1 MKENINI
8 DDLLKQELGSLNQLP
23 PANAWQNI
31 ASKIPATQAAVQTA
45 AAAKTVVGLSL
56 KYVAVVLATI
66 AVGAAAYVYITSSPA
81 SQSALPNKQT
91 PNNLQPIQTRSN
103 QTEEVVKSTA
113 ENKISIP
120 KKLQSIEVGSGHG
133 SASCPGLPNKND
145 VAIDHPA
152 PTSSSNTT
160 ELPKPVIQPNNNN
173 VTNAVSTDDFEKN
186 QTEVKKQPSGSPS
199 VSPSSEEFLKPNI
212 PNVFTPNGDG
222 YNDEFV
228 ITIEDE
234 QLFELK
240 ILDAKGQ
247 IVFESKDKNLHWA
260 GIKQNSGIACE
271 PGLYVFALR
280 YQTQSMKTPKVEQ
293 GVILLKQ

>member
-1 MKENINI
+1 MKENMNI
-8 DDLLKQELGSLNQLP
+8 DDLLKQELGNLNQVP
-23 PANAWQNI
+23 PASAWQNI

-45 AAAKTVVGLSL
+45 TVSKSVAGLSL
-56 KYVAVVLATI
+56 KYVAVALATI
-66 AVGAAAYVYITSSPA
+66 AVGAAAYVYISS
-81 SQSALPNKQT
+81 SLSTQTVLPNT
-91 PNNLQPIQTRSN
+91 PTPSNLLPIQPNTN
-103 QTEEVVKSTA
+103 KAEETVIASDEIKSLPA
-113 ENKISIP
+113 
-120 KKLQSIEVGSGHG
+120 KKSVSSMVSGGQG
-133 SASCPGLPNKND
+133 SASRTGLPDKND
-145 VAIDHPA
+145 VAIDYPA
-152 PTSSSNTT
+152 PTVYAPAEQIKQDQQTNHTSNPVAAD
-160 ELPKPVIQPNNNN
+160 EL
-173 VTNAVSTDDFEKN
+173 EKN
-186 QTEVKKQPSGSPS
+186 QPEEKNKPNSTATANPA
-199 VSPSSEEFLKPNI
+199 SEEFLKPNI

-247 IVFESKDKNLHWA
+247 IVFECKDKNQHWA

-293 GVILLKQ
+293 GFILLKQ

>member
-1 MKENINI
+1 MNI
-8 DDLLKQELGSLNQLP
+8 DELLKQELGNLNQVP
-23 PANAWQNI
+23 PASAWQNI

-45 AAAKTVVGLSL
+45 SVAKSVAGLSL
-56 KYVAVVLATI
+56 KYVVVVLATI
-66 AVGAAAYVYITSSPA
+66 AVGAAVVYISSSPTT
-81 SQSALPNKQT
+81 QTVLPNTST
-91 PNNLQPIQTRSN
+91 PSNLRPVQLNTN
-103 QTEEVVKSTA
+103 QAEENVIASD
-113 ENKISIP
+113 ENKSLP
-120 KKLQSIEVGSGHG
+120 AKQVVNSKVGSVKAC
-133 SASCPGLPNKND
+133 ASCPGLPSKSD
-145 VAIDHPA
+145 VAIDYPA
-152 PTSSSNTT
+152 PTVYVLAEQAKQVEQTNHPSNPIAAY
-160 ELPKPVIQPNNNN
+160 EL
-173 VTNAVSTDDFEKN
+173 EKN
-186 QTEVKKQPSGSPS
+186 QPEEKSKPNIAAT
-199 VSPSSEEFLKPNI
+199 VSPVSEEFLKPNI

-247 IVFESKDKNLHWA
+247 IVFECKDKNQHWA

-293 GVILLKQ
+293 GFILLKQ

>member
-1 MKENINI
+1 MNI
-8 DDLLKQELGSLNQLP
+8 DDLLKQELGNLNQVP
-23 PANAWQNI
+23 PASAWQNI

-45 AAAKTVVGLSL
+45 TVAKSVAGLSL

-66 AVGAAAYVYITSSPA
+66 ALGAAAYVYITSSTVT
-81 SQSALPNKQT
+81 QTILPNT
-91 PNNLQPIQTRSN
+91 PTPSNLRPVQLNTN
-103 QTEEVVKSTA
+103 EAEETVIASD
-113 ENKISIP
+113 ENKSLP
-120 KKLQSIEVGSGHG
+120 AKQVVNSKVGSVKGC
-133 SASCPGLPNKND
+133 ASCPGLPSKND
-145 VAIDHPA
+145 VAIDYPA
-152 PTSSSNTT
+152 PTVYVLTEQAKQVEQTIHPSNPIAAY
-160 ELPKPVIQPNNNN
+160 EL
-173 VTNAVSTDDFEKN
+173 EKN
-186 QTEVKKQPSGSPS
+186 QPEEKSKQNIAATSNPA
-199 VSPSSEEFLKPNI
+199 SEEFLKPNI

-247 IVFESKDKNLHWA
+247 IVFECKDKNQHWA

-293 GVILLKQ
+293 GFILLKQ

>member
-1 MKENINI
+1 MKENMNI
-8 DDLLKQELGSLNQLP
+8 DDLLKQELGNLNQVP
-23 PANAWQNI
+23 PASAWQNI

-45 AAAKTVVGLSL
+45 TVSKSVAGLSL
-56 KYVAVVLATI
+56 KYVAVALATI
-66 AVGAAAYVYITSSPA
+66 AVGAAAYVYISSSPA
-81 SQSALPNKQT
+81 TQTVLPNT
-91 PNNLQPIQTRSN
+91 PTPSNLLPIQPNTN
-103 QTEEVVKSTA
+103 KAEETVIASDEIKSLPA
-113 ENKISIP
+113 
-120 KKLQSIEVGSGHG
+120 KKSVSSMVSGGQG
-133 SASCPGLPNKND
+133 SASRTGLPDKND
-145 VAIDHPA
+145 VAIDYPA
-152 PTSSSNTT
+152 PTVYAPAEQIKQDQQTNHTSNPVAAD
-160 ELPKPVIQPNNNN
+160 EL
-173 VTNAVSTDDFEKN
+173 EKN
-186 QTEVKKQPSGSPS
+186 QPEEKNKPNSTATANPA
-199 VSPSSEEFLKPNI
+199 SEEFLKPNI

-247 IVFESKDKNLHWA
+247 IVFECKDKNQHWA

-293 GVILLKQ
+293 GFILLKQ

>member
-1 MKENINI
+1 MKENMNI
-8 DDLLKQELGSLNQLP
+8 DDLLKQELGNLNQVP
-23 PANAWQNI
+23 PASAWQNI

-45 AAAKTVVGLSL
+45 SVTKSVAGLSL
-56 KYVAVVLATI
+56 KYLAIALATI
-66 AVGAAAYVYITSSPA
+66 AVSAAAYVYILSSPVT
-81 SQSALPNKQT
+81 QTALPNT
-91 PNNLQPIQTRSN
+91 PTPSSLLSIQPNTN
-103 QTEEVVKSTA
+103 KAEETVIA
-113 ENKISIP
+113 LDENKSLPAKQLTNSKI
-120 KKLQSIEVGSGHG
+120 GSGKEC
-133 SASCPGLPNKND
+133 ASCPGLPNKND
-145 VAIDHPA
+145 VAIDYPDPTVYA
-152 PTSSSNTT
+152 PTEQIKQEEQTNHTSNTVAAD
-160 ELPKPVIQPNNNN
+160 EL
-173 VTNAVSTDDFEKN
+173 EKN
-186 QTEVKKQPSGSPS
+186 QPEEKNKPNIAATATPA
-199 VSPSSEEFLKPNI
+199 SEEFLKPNI

-247 IVFESKDKNLHWA
+247 IVFECKDKNQHWP

-293 GVILLKQ
+293 GFILLKQ

>member
-1 MKENINI
+1 MKENMNI
-8 DDLLKQELGSLNQLP
+8 DDLLKQELGNLNQVP
-23 PANAWQNI
+23 PASAWQNI

-45 AAAKTVVGLSL
+45 TVSKSVAGLSL
-56 KYVAVVLATI
+56 KYVAVALATI
-66 AVGAAAYVYITSSPA
+66 AVGAAAYVYISS
-81 SQSALPNKQT
+81 SLSTQTVLPNT
-91 PNNLQPIQTRSN
+91 PTPSNLLPIQPNTN
-103 QTEEVVKSTA
+103 KAEETVIASDEIKSLPA
-113 ENKISIP
+113 KQIANSK
-120 KKLQSIEVGSGHG
+120 VGSGQG
-133 SASCPGLPNKND
+133 SASRTGLPDKND
-145 VAIDHPA
+145 VAIDYPA
-152 PTSSSNTT
+152 PTVYAPAEQIKQDQQTNHTSNPVAAD
-160 ELPKPVIQPNNNN
+160 EL
-173 VTNAVSTDDFEKN
+173 EKN
-186 QTEVKKQPSGSPS
+186 QPEEKNKPNSTATANPASD
-199 VSPSSEEFLKPNI
+199 EFLKPNI

-247 IVFESKDKNLHWA
+247 IVFECKDKNQHWA

-293 GVILLKQ
+293 GFILLKQ